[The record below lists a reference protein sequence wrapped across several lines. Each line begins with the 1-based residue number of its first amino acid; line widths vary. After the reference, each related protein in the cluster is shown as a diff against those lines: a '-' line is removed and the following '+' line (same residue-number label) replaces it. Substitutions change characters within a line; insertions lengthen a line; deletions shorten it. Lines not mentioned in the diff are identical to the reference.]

1 MLKPVAVQRR
11 AISGRS
17 HWPDSV
23 LVFLFPV
30 PFFSEKIF
38 PHSISQTLTFEI
50 WIAVKQQPLWGS
62 RIKRYLHL
70 NVASAD
76 TYGPYPAFP
85 SSKSM
90 KTLANLAHWSSS
102 LTNRHEVAWGTPCT
116 STSVS
121 KKRPNTSH
129 ISWMLCR
136 KLFIHLLKLPLLPLQ
151 LLILARTVH
160 NLQCLRWTV

>member
-1 MLKPVAVQRR
+1 MLRPVAVQRR

-38 PHSISQTLTFEI
+38 PHSISQTLTFQI

-85 SSKSM
+85 SSKST
-90 KTLANLAHWSSS
+90 K
-102 LTNRHEVAWGTPCT
+102 
-116 STSVS
+116 
-121 KKRPNTSH
+121 
-129 ISWMLCR
+129 
-136 KLFIHLLKLPLLPLQ
+136 
-151 LLILARTVH
+151 ILAGKLSTLKFIS
-160 NLQCLRWTV
+160 NKQTWSCLRHTLHKHLCFKEVTRHLPHKLDAVQKIIYPFVKTATFTITIANSC

>member
-76 TYGPYPAFP
+76 TYGPYPALP

-116 STSVS
+116 STCF
-121 KKRPNTSH
+121 KEATKHLP
-129 ISWMLCR
+129 R
-136 KLFIHLLKLPLLPLQ
+136 KLDAVQKIIYPFVKTATFTIT
-151 LLILARTVH
+151 IA
-160 NLQCLRWTV
+160 NSC